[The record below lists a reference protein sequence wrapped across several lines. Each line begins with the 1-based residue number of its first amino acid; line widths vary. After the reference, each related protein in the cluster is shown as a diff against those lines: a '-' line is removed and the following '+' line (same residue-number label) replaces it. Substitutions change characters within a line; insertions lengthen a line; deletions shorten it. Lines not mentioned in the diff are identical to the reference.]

1 MRSAFV
7 LGLAVTAMAASPATR
22 GADWDHDANIE
33 SAVRE
38 LVTAYRQDGM
48 PGIEKLVADCYAGID
63 AAEQGDEQLRKLES
77 CAGMDFA
84 AYRVDRS
91 AAATEGRAIT
101 AYFSAELI
109 MGRMGRLSRFLET
122 PTVENQVLRAWS
134 RAATDA
140 LERAGPF

>member
-1 MRSAFV
+1 MRSLLV
-7 LGLAVTAMAASPATR
+7 LSAVMTGLAASTLVH

-33 SAVRE
+33 SAVGE

-48 PGIEKLVADCYAGID
+48 AGVEKLVTDCYAGID
-63 AAEQGDEQLRKLES
+63 AADEGDAQLRKLEA
-77 CAGMDFA
+77 CASMDFA
-84 AYRVDRS
+84 AYRVDRNR
-91 AAATEGRAIT
+91 AAAEARAIT

-109 MGRMGRLSRFLET
+109 MSRMGRLSRFLET

-140 LERAGPF
+140 LERAGPL

>member
-1 MRSAFV
+1 MRSLLV
-7 LGLAVTAMAASPATR
+7 LVVAMPAMAASMLVQ

-33 SAVRE
+33 SAVSE

-48 PGIEKLVADCYAGID
+48 AGIEKLVASCYAVMDTAEEAD
-63 AAEQGDEQLRKLES
+63 AQLRQLET
-77 CAGMDFA
+77 CASMDFA

-91 AAATEGRAIT
+91 RAATEGRAIT

-109 MGRMGRLSRFLET
+109 MGRMGRLSKFLET

-140 LERAGPF
+140 LERAGPL

>member
-1 MRSAFV
+1 MRSLLAMGAV
-7 LGLAVTAMAASPATR
+7 MTGMAVSMLGH

-33 SAVRE
+33 SAVGA

-48 PGIEKLVADCYAGID
+48 AGIEKLVSDCYTAID
-63 AAEQGDEQLRKLES
+63 AAEAGDAQLRQLET
-77 CAGMDFA
+77 CASMDFA

-91 AAATEGRAIT
+91 RAATEGREIT

-140 LERAGPF
+140 LERAGPL